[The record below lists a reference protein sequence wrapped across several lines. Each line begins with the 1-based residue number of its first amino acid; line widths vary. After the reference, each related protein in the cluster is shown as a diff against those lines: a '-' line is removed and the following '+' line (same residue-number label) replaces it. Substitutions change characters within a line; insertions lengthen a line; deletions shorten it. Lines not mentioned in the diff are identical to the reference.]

1 MYPRYAVKRAI
12 AGAGGSVKKLEESS
26 EKLELIRNK
35 TFVHIDKR
43 GVSDPESI
51 YKKAG
56 ITDNDVDGAI
66 RVLWESAKTVY
77 QATFGKPFQYTA
89 YTGDEMG
96 GLERLRDAT
105 PAS

>member
-1 MYPRYAVKRAI
+1 MCRILNR
-12 AGAGGSVKKLEESS
+12 
-26 EKLELIRNK
+26 
-35 TFVHIDKR
+35 F
-43 GVSDPESI
+43 

-66 RVLWESAKTVY
+66 RVLWESAKTLY